1 MFISGI
7 FLGFPVERFGLAVD
21 LLASQSVVPCSKPR
35 QEFQYF
41 VYILRFSRMIGDAD
55 ISEVICSKPRLL
67 NFIYILISYNISKI
81 VGDAGILC

>member
-1 MFISGI
+1 MIGDADVYKWDFPRISCGTI
-7 FLGFPVERFGLAVD
+7 WSSGRSLSFTIGGPLFET
-21 LLASQSVVPCSKPR
+21 
-35 QEFQYF
+35 
-41 VYILRFSRMIGDAD
+41 YILTFSRMIGDAD